1 MVLLEDV
8 VTHSGGEVIGTDSSE
23 DMHSVFVRI
32 LDELR
37 SQYAIGYY
45 PSNAADDGRW
55 HNVRVKI
62 LRAGVQPRTH
72 AGYVDH

>member
-1 MVLLEDV
+1 MVLLEDIV
-8 VTHSGGEVIGTDSSE
+8 AKSGGRIIGVDSS
-23 DMHSVFVRI
+23 DDIHSVFVKI

-45 PSNAADDGRW
+45 PSNAADDGSW
-55 HNVRVKI
+55 HDIRVKV